1 MGNHRQHH
9 RPHHG
14 TASLRIATAGLRVF
28 AVVVAVAACAWLALW
43 LAFTL

>member
-1 MGNHRQHH
+1 MGNHRQ
-9 RPHHG
+9 RNA
-14 TASLRIATAGLRVF
+14 TASLRIATAGLRAF

>member
-1 MGNHRQHH
+1 MGNHRQHN
-9 RPHHG
+9 G

-28 AVVVAVAACAWLALW
+28 AVVVAIAACAWFALW

>member
-1 MGNHRQHH
+1 MGNHRQHN
-9 RPHHG
+9 G
-14 TASLRIATAGLRVF
+14 TATLRIATAGLRVC